1 MKKKSILSSILYL
14 ICLFMLSPLCV
25 FAEGDGAGT
34 GSGSGQNRDIPLAL
48 EHCSVSDGQTGVF
61 VNETPSA

>member
-25 FAEGDGAGT
+25 FAEGDGAAKGH
-34 GSGSGQNRDIPLAL
+34 GAL
-48 EHCSVSDGQTGVF
+48 EKIGRAHV
-61 VNETPSA
+61 